1 MKLRFW
7 LLLSVFS
14 LPLFVSLDTSS
25 IWDANEAFYVQTPRE
40 MVESSNWLVPH
51 FNGEPRLNKPPL
63 SYWLVAGLYSLFG
76 VSVFWVRLLA
86 ALCGVAAIL
95 AVFRLGMQL
104 FSPQVA
110 VLGAGI
116 FATTF
121 RFLILSRRALIEIL
135 LLALLLWTLVFLF
148 SWFRSRRSAYLY
160 AASILLALAFLT
172 KGPLVL
178 LLPVVFAV
186 FLGISGRSHLLTT
199 PALPPAILLFLVVAG
214 SWFAALGII
223 HGWQPVGVFFLQ
235 ENLGRYTFLDY
246 GPERGLEYYP
256 LVFLGDF
263 FPWSVLF
270 LVSLL
275 WWLKRGRLKLGQ
287 EARLS
292 MLFLGLW
299 IVAWMVAFSLSH
311 NKQEYY
317 ILPVYPAASLWLARY
332 FQAPRYDRL
341 GSVPAGLI
349 LFFVSLALPAAMSIL
364 LRPTPLWWLLAL
376 PGFSFAAFLVRRH
389 WGASVVSL
397 SLFFFLAF
405 HLFSGPLERY
415 RPVRRLARQIEILEE
430 GRAQPFRAGYL
441 RLASPSLAF
450 YLNQPILEL
459 FELDEA
465 AACLSSTTRTY
476 LLVDESDLEA
486 LKFKAGS
493 NIYVVAT
500 SPRLST
506 NFHSFLQAMR
516 ADRWKTREA
525 WLKQVV
531 LVSNQPTP

>member
-1 MKLRFW
+1 MNLRLW

-63 SYWLVAGLYSLFG
+63 AYWLVASLYSLFG
-76 VSVFWVRLLA
+76 VSVFWVRLLTA
-86 ALCGVAAIL
+86 VCGVAAIV
-95 AVFRLGMQL
+95 AVFRLGVQL
-104 FSPQVA
+104 FSTPVA

-135 LLALLLWTLVFLF
+135 LLALLLWTLVSLF
-148 SWFRSRRSAYLY
+148 SWLRSRRSAYLY
-160 AASILLALAFLT
+160 VASILLGLAFLT

-178 LLPVVFAV
+178 LLPAVFAV
-186 FLGISGRSHLLTT
+186 FLGISGRSHLLRK
-199 PALPPAILLFLVVAG
+199 PALLPAILLFLGVAG
-214 SWFAALGII
+214 SWFVALGLI
-223 HGWQPVGVFFLQ
+223 HGWQPVAIFFFE
-235 ENLGRYTFLDY
+235 ENLGRYAFLSY

-263 FPWSVLF
+263 FPWSILF
-270 LVSLL
+270 LVSLP
-275 WWLKRGRLKLGQ
+275 WWLKKGQ
-287 EARLS
+287 PQDARLS

-299 IVAWMVAFSLSH
+299 IAAWMVVFSLSH

-332 FQAPRYDRL
+332 LQQPRYDRL

-349 LFFVSLALPAAMSIL
+349 LFFVSLALPAAMSVL
-364 LRPTPLWWLLAL
+364 VRPTPLWWLLAL
-376 PGFSFAAFLVRRH
+376 PGFSFAAFLARRH
-389 WGASVVSL
+389 FGAAVVSL

-405 HLFSGPLERY
+405 HLLSGPLERF

-430 GRAQPFRAGYL
+430 NQEGPFRAGYL
-441 RLASPSLAF
+441 KMASPSLAF

-459 FELDEA
+459 FEFDEA

-476 LLVDESDLEA
+476 LLLDESDLEA
-486 LKFKAGS
+486 LKARAAS
-493 NIYVVAT
+493 DTYVAAT

-506 NFHSFLQAMR
+506 NFRSFLQALR
-516 ADRWKTREA
+516 SDRWRTREA

-531 LVSNQPTP
+531 LVSNQPTS

>member
-1 MKLRFW
+1 MKVRSW

-14 LPLFVSLDTSS
+14 LPLLVALDTSS

-40 MVESSNWLVPH
+40 MVETSNWLVPH

-63 SYWLVAGLYSLFG
+63 SYWLVASLYSLFG
-76 VSVFWVRLLA
+76 VSVFWVRLLT
-86 ALCGVAAIL
+86 ALCGVAAIV
-95 AVFRLGMQL
+95 AVFRLGILL
-104 FSPQVA
+104 FSAPVA

-135 LLALLLWTLVFLF
+135 LLALLLWTLVSLF
-148 SWFRSRRSAYLY
+148 SWFRSGRSSHLY
-160 AASILLALAFLT
+160 VASVLLGFAFLT

-186 FLGISGRSHLLTT
+186 FLAISGRSRLLRQT
-199 PALPPAILLFLVVAG
+199 ALLPAILLFLGVAG
-214 SWFAALGII
+214 SWFAALGLI
-223 HGWQPVGVFFLQ
+223 HGWRPVAMFFLE
-235 ENLGRYTFLDY
+235 ENLGRYAFLSY

-263 FPWSVLF
+263 FPWSILF
-270 LVSLL
+270 LVSLP
-275 WWLKRGRLKLGQ
+275 WGLKRGQ
-287 EARLS
+287 PQNARLS

-299 IVAWMVAFSLSH
+299 IAAWMVVFSLSH

-332 FQAPRYDRL
+332 LQAPRFDRL

-349 LFFVSLALPAAMSIL
+349 LFSISLALPAAMSTL
-364 LRPTPLWWLLAL
+364 VRSTPLWWLLAL

-389 WGASVVSL
+389 WRASIVSL
-397 SLFFFLAF
+397 SLFFGLAF
-405 HLFSGPLERY
+405 HLLSGPLERY

-430 GRAQPFRAGYL
+430 DQEGTFRAGYL
-441 RLASPSLAF
+441 KMASPSLAF

-459 FELDEA
+459 FEIDEA
-465 AACLSSTTRTY
+465 AACLASTTRTY
-476 LLVDESDLEA
+476 LLLHESDLEA
-486 LKFKAGS
+486 LQAQSGS
-493 NIYVVAT
+493 DAYVAAT

-506 NFHSFLQAMR
+506 NFRSFLQALR
-516 ADRWKTREA
+516 SDRWKTREA

>member
-1 MKLRFW
+1 MKVRFW

-14 LPLFVSLDTSS
+14 LPLFVALDTSS

-40 MVESSNWLVPH
+40 MLESSNWLVPH

-63 SYWLVAGLYSLFG
+63 SYWLVASLYSLFG
-76 VSVFWVRLLA
+76 VSVFWERLLT
-86 ALCGVAAIL
+86 ALCGVAAIV
-95 AVFRLGMQL
+95 AVFRLGIQL
-104 FSPQVA
+104 FSAPVA

-135 LLALLLWTLVFLF
+135 LLALLLWTLVYLF
-148 SWFRSRRSAYLY
+148 SWLRSGRSAYLY
-160 AASILLALAFLT
+160 VASILLGLAFLT

-178 LLPVVFAV
+178 LLPVIFAV
-186 FLGISGRSHLLTT
+186 FLRVSRRAHLLRK

-223 HGWQPVGVFFLQ
+223 HGWQPVAAFFLE
-235 ENLGRYTFLDY
+235 ENLGRYAFLDY
-246 GPERGLEYYP
+246 GPRRGLEYYP

-263 FPWSVLF
+263 FPWSILF
-270 LVSLL
+270 LVSLP
-275 WWLKRGRLKLGQ
+275 WWLKRGQLGQ
-287 EARLS
+287 KARLS

-299 IVAWMVAFSLSH
+299 IAAWMVIFSISH

-332 FQAPRYDRL
+332 LQAPRYDRL
-341 GSVPAGLI
+341 GSVPASLI
-349 LFFVSLALPAAMSIL
+349 LFFVSLALPAAMSTL
-364 LRPTPLWWLLAL
+364 VGPTPLWWLLAL
-376 PGFSFAAFLVRRH
+376 PGFSFAVFLVRRH
-389 WGASVVSL
+389 FGASVVSL

-405 HLFSGPLERY
+405 HLLSGPLEKY
-415 RPVRRLARQIEILEE
+415 RPVRKVARQIEILEE
-430 GRAQPFRAGYL
+430 DREEPFRAGYL
-441 RLASPSLAF
+441 RIASPSLAF

-465 AACLSSTTRTY
+465 VACLSSTTRTY

-486 LKFKAGS
+486 LKVQAGS
-493 NIYVVAT
+493 HTYVVAT

-506 NFHSFLQAMR
+506 NFRSFLQALR
-516 ADRWKTREA
+516 SDRWRTRDT